1 MTCCAR
7 AGEHW
12 IVVRW
17 GGGGGGCSS
26 GGGGGCAG
34 GGNDNKNI
42 IIVTMV
48 IGLFNCIHRN
58 THHSKTSVHVSEA
71 GTCLCCSSLMADR
84 TLLWRR

>member
-17 GGGGGGCSS
+17 GGGGAGGA
-26 GGGGGCAG
+26 GAG

-71 GTCLCCSSLMADR
+71 GTCLCCSSLMAVR